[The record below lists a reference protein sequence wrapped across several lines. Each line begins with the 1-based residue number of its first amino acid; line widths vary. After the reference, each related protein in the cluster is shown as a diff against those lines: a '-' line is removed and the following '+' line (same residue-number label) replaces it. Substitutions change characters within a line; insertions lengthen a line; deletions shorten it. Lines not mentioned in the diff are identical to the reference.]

1 MIDRKSDMKKK
12 LTFLGIETSCD
23 ETAAAIVK
31 ENNDGTGKILSNIV
45 SSQVKEHRKFGGVV
59 PEVAARAHVEK
70 IEFIVKKAIKKSKL
84 NLENL
89 DGIAATAGPGL
100 IVCLTVGLNTGK
112 AIAGS
117 LKKPFIAV
125 NHLEGHALSP
135 KINNKIEFPYL
146 LLLISGGHT
155 QFLEVNGVNN
165 YRRLGTTIDDALGE
179 TFDKIFICA
188 SAGGGTGA
196 GALLPLIDTAHELQQ
211 MINPNKNAGVGV
223 ILALPK
229 ASEGKKVN
237 ANAAQT
243 LEDISN
249 LTRTGKVS
257 TLLLIDNE
265 KISKLYP
272 NLSVSKFWEAANS
285 SLVGLFH
292 LYNLTAT
299 KDSSYSSF
307 DSKDY
312 MQVLNSGLV
321 TLSASPVK
329 DWKDPVCISRVVR
342 ENIKNNSLCDG
353 IDFSSGSCAGIIAIG
368 HSSVLDNVPQSH
380 LDSAFSQLSRILR
393 PNSTVH
399 IGVYSGDQNNLNI
412 FTMVGGLEKPL
423 LKIKQLRQA
432 GDIR

>member
-1 MIDRKSDMKKK
+1 MEELNNENEEQIKSLYGEEPSADLSMPEGLLLPPDSQEENVVDKIYNKEIEDDVDVAFKFSFVGCGQAGGRLAHAFKK
-12 LTFLGIETSCD
+12 LGYNRI
-23 ETAAAIVK
+23 AAINTAEQDLNTLDL
-31 ENNDGTGKILSNIV
+31 ENKLCFGDGGVGKNKDLSNALFN
-45 SSQVKEHRKFGGVV
+45 KRKDDV
-59 PEVAARAHVEK
+59 
-70 IEFIVKKAIKKSKL
+70 
-84 NLENL
+84 L
-89 DGIAATAGPGL
+89 D
-100 IVCLTVGLNTGK
+100 
-112 AIAGS
+112 
-117 LKKPFIAV
+117 
-125 NHLEGHALSP
+125 
-135 KINNKIEFPYL
+135 
-146 LLLISGGHT
+146 
-155 QFLEVNGVNN
+155 FLR
-165 YRRLGTTIDDALGE
+165 YSFGE